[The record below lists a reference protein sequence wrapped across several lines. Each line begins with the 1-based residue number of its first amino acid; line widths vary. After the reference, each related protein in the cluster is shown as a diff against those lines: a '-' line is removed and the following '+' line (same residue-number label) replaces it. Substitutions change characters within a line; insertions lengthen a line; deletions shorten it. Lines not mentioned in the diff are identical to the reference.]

1 MVWRETDSRT
11 RLYLARYHRRVPRLP
26 DAPQMSEVTA
36 RTLLTICAS
45 LFFAL
50 IWGLM
55 SGGRSGGLTGVCS
68 GVAVGV
74 LLCPIAIYVLRR
86 RRLTHGMSIWL
97 GSTTLVTI
105 IIALLDTQPEFRLLA
120 IAGTYLGSIALVMLV
135 VPKIIEVIPGHCAN
149 CGYNLSGIK
158 AACCPE
164 CGHSNPD

>member
-1 MVWRETDSRT
+1 
-11 RLYLARYHRRVPRLP
+11 
-26 DAPQMSEVTA
+26 MSEVTA

-50 IWGLM
+50 VWGLM
-55 SGGRSGGLTGVCS
+55 SGGPKGGLTGVCS

-97 GSTTLVTI
+97 GSTTLVTMI
-105 IIALLDTQPEFRLLA
+105 SAVLDTPPEIRLVA
-120 IAGTYLGSIALVMLV
+120 IAGTYLGSIAIVMLV
-135 VPKIIEVIPGHCAN
+135 VPKIIEVIPGHCAK

-158 AACCPE
+158 ATCCPE
-164 CGHSNPD
+164 CGQGTTE